1 MIGENFFDQ
10 LVDAKD
16 ELSNILDAHLTN
28 ETLCVL
34 LLKDTINEMIDLE
47 DEMTHIIET
56 VKLMA
61 DQLQKK
67 LISYEEYRYQLS
79 SFNNQQQL
87 AILLSKYD
95 SLKRKRDKIMKHVGC
110 PL

>member
-1 MIGENFFDQ
+1 MIGENFFNQ

-47 DEMTHIIET
+47 NEISRIIEPI
-56 VKLMA
+56 KLA
-61 DQLQKK
+61 NDQLQKM
-67 LISYEEYRYQLS
+67 LISYDEYRYRLS
-79 SFNNQQQL
+79 FFNNQQFEK
-87 AILLSKYD
+87 LLSKYD
-95 SLKRKRDKIMKHVGC
+95 SLKRKRDMIMKHVGC

>member
-1 MIGENFFDQ
+1 MIGENFLDQ

-16 ELSNILDAHLTN
+16 ELSNILDVHLTN

-47 DEMTHIIET
+47 DEMTRIIEPI
-56 VKLMA
+56 KLA
-61 DQLQKK
+61 NDLLQKK
-67 LISYEEYRYQLS
+67 LINYDEYRYRLRTFDNQL
-79 SFNNQQQL
+79 F
-87 AILLSKYD
+87 ATLLSKYD

>member
-1 MIGENFFDQ
+1 MIGENFFNQ

-34 LLKDTINEMIDLE
+34 LLKDTVNEMIDLE
-47 DEMTHIIET
+47 NEISRIIEPI
-56 VKLMA
+56 KLA
-61 DQLQKK
+61 NDQLQKM
-67 LISYEEYRYQLS
+67 LISYDEYRYRLS
-79 SFNNQQQL
+79 FFNNQQFEK
-87 AILLSKYD
+87 LLSKYD